1 MYFDPSSI
9 AGPTVCEQYLEDFHQ
24 QTRSQGPRL
33 LGLDNWGPQATDAY
47 QKNCKDKQI
56 KPAYTPEDTT
66 DATAVTDAGPGN
78 EIKKRMVVLYKKD
91 LESSRERLEK
101 WKNGDITTSERRILF
116 TKWAAEAWEDYS
128 TNNQAE
134 ITAAFKRCG
143 MFNDVDGRE
152 NHLVQVQG
160 CSNYEVPA
168 IGSEPEPVVDAP
180 KKRKRKSQGKKS
192 RKKAKH

>member
-1 MYFDPSSI
+1 MKVFDFRESL
-9 AGPTVCEQYLEDFHQ
+9 QYGFALVV
-24 QTRSQGPRL
+24 R
-33 LGLDNWGPQATDAY
+33 
-47 QKNCKDKQI
+47 
-56 KPAYTPEDTT
+56 
-66 DATAVTDAGPGN
+66 ATAVTDAGTGN
-78 EIKKRMVVLYKKD
+78 EIKKRMTKLYKKD
-91 LESSRERLEK
+91 LESTRERLEQ

-143 MFNDVDGRE
+143 MFYDVDGRE

-160 CSNYEVPA
+160 CSDYEVLA
-168 IGSEPEPVVDAP
+168 KGSEPVVDAP